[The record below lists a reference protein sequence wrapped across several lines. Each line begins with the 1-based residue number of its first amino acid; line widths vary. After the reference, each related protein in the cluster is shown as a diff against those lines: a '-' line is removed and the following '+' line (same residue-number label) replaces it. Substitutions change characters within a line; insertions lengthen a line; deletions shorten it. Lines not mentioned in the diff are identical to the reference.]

1 MKKEVGKE
9 FEKQYGMSVSEI
21 QIVAAESTAE
31 VKSAKDIQS
40 VVVTLKEKE
49 RSKNDAIETVKPVE
63 INTKE
68 PPKKVEETNGEMK
81 DFFSSRW
88 QLENK
93 QIQVQMEGR
102 TGRVNGQ

>member
-1 MKKEVGKE
+1 
-9 FEKQYGMSVSEI
+9 MSVSEI
-21 QIVAAESTAE
+21 QIVAAENTAE

-68 PPKKVEETNGEMK
+68 PPK
-81 DFFSSRW
+81 SRG
-88 QLENK
+88 NK
-93 QIQVQMEGR
+93 WRNERLLFKQVATRE
-102 TGRVNGQ
+102 